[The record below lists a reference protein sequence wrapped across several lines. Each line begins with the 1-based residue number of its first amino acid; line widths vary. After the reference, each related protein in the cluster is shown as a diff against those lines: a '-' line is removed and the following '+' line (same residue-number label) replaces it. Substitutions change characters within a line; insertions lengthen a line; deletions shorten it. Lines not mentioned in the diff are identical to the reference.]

1 MTALDTRTRLIHVAG
16 DLVHRHG
23 YAATGVQE
31 ICEVAGV
38 RKGSFYHFFPSKQAL
53 VVATLHPA
61 WLEHREL
68 VLEPAFRP
76 PSPATLAEGLQR
88 WGELLAG
95 IHRDHRDA
103 PGGHVRGCRF
113 GSLAAECAGRE
124 PLVAEAVAGFLTAMA
139 DYLAEQVRHAVAT
152 GECDIDD
159 PGRAGQ
165 RLLAQMEGLA
175 VMAKAMNDPEL
186 LTRLGSDGST
196 LLGMRP
202 AHS

>member
-1 MTALDTRTRLIHVAG
+1 MTVPDTRTRLIHVAG

-31 ICEVAGV
+31 ICEAAGV

-53 VVATLHPA
+53 VVATLQPA
-61 WLEHREL
+61 WLEHRKL
-68 VLEPAFRP
+68 VLEPAFQP
-76 PSPATLAEGLQR
+76 ASPSPLAEGLQR
-88 WGELLAG
+88 WGELLAA

-124 PLVAEAVAGFLTAMA
+124 PLVSEAVAGFLTAMA
-139 DYLAEQVRHAVAT
+139 DYLAEQVRHAVAA
-152 GECDIDD
+152 GQCDIDD

-175 VMAKAMNDPEL
+175 VMAKALNEPEL
-186 LTRLGSDGST
+186 LTRLGRDGGM

-202 AHS
+202 ALS

>member
-1 MTALDTRTRLIHVAG
+1 MTVPDTRTRLVQVAG
-16 DLVHRHG
+16 DLVHRRG

-31 ICEVAGV
+31 ICEAAGV

-53 VVATLHPA
+53 VVATLQPA

-68 VLEPAFRP
+68 VLERAFRP
-76 PSPATLAEGLQR
+76 ASPSTLAQGLQR
-88 WGELLAG
+88 WGELLAA
-95 IHRDHRDA
+95 IHRDNRDA

-124 PLVAEAVAGFLTAMA
+124 PLVSVAVAGFLTAMA

-165 RLLAQMEGLA
+165 RLLTQMEGLA
-175 VMAKAMNDPEL
+175 VMAKALNEPEL
-186 LTRLGSDGST
+186 LTRLGRDGSL

-202 AHS
+202 TVL